1 MTREPTNGGG
11 MAEAGDNRGGD
22 RRGTDRRRTDRRTPP
37 PPWRRPP
44 AFAAYG
50 AVVTVL
56 LVLMVR
62 GCGDDEPDKRVATTA
77 PIAPAPTAVATT
89 PTPRQNTP
97 VEPALTTADFERLT
111 VEGPNAVGRIVRAQL
126 FCDPPTRVALMVG
139 VDTVEAAIAP
149 LVDRT
154 AQRVPGAECLWG
166 QQNDSRR
173 ENFLLLIPPEL
184 AAEFASQPV
193 ILDGYIRRRRLLA
206 NVEWIGRSRALSLQT
221 VGIYRGLAR

>member
-1 MTREPTNGGG
+1 MMREPTNGGG

-62 GCGDDEPDKRVATTA
+62 GCGDDDPDNRVATTG

-89 PTPRQNTP
+89 PTPKQNTP

-111 VEGPNAVGRIVRAQL
+111 VEGPTAVGRIVRAQL
-126 FCDPPTRVALMVG
+126 FCDPPTPVALMAG
-139 VDTVEAAIAP
+139 VDTVEAAIEP
-149 LVDRT
+149 LVDKA
-154 AQRVPGAECLWG
+154 AQRVPGAECKWG
-166 QQNDSRR
+166 QQDDPRR
-173 ENFLLLIPPEL
+173 EDFLLLIPAEL
-184 AAEFASQPV
+184 ANEFASQPV
-193 ILDGYIRRRRLLA
+193 TLDGYIRRRRLLA
-206 NVEWIGRSRALSLQT
+206 NVEWIGRSRSLSLQT
-221 VGIYRGLAR
+221 VGIFRGLAR

>member
-1 MTREPTNGGG
+1 

-22 RRGTDRRRTDRRTPP
+22 RRGTDRRGVERRRTDRRAPP

-50 AVVTVL
+50 AVAMG
-56 LVLMVR
+56 LVALMVR
-62 GCGDDEPDKRVATTA
+62 GCGDDDPAGPAAKAGPV
-77 PIAPAPTAVATT
+77 APAPAVVATAPPPAQT
-89 PTPRQNTP
+89 PP
-97 VEPALTTADFERLT
+97 VVEAALTTADFERLT
-111 VEGPNAVGRIVRAQL
+111 VEGPRAVGRVVRAQL

-149 LVDRT
+149 LVDRAT
-154 AQRVPGAECLWG
+154 QRVPGAECKWG
-166 QQNDSRR
+166 QQDDPRR
-173 ENFLLLIPPEL
+173 EDFLLLIPPEL

-193 ILDGYIRRRRLLA
+193 TLDGYIRRRRLLA

-221 VGIYRGLAR
+221 VGIFRGLAR